1 VGEIPIL
8 EMRVALV
15 FIEVPLL
22 PVLAQYHDVSIERL
36 YLHPDIVEGLETE
49 RLLHHDGVG
58 FQFFLGEALDE
69 EAVALVLKIA
79 EDTKVLIRNCF
90 YPDYTAR
97 ETHVLVVS
105 VVHTPL
111 TEKVTCITPFLTRG
125 EK

>member
-58 FQFFLGEALDE
+58 FQFFCRIALDE
-69 EAVALVLKIA
+69 ETVTLMLEVAVY
-79 EDTKVLIRNCF
+79 TFF
-90 YPDYTAR
+90 Y
-97 ETHVLVVS
+97 
-105 VVHTPL
+105 
-111 TEKVTCITPFLTRG
+111 
-125 EK
+125 